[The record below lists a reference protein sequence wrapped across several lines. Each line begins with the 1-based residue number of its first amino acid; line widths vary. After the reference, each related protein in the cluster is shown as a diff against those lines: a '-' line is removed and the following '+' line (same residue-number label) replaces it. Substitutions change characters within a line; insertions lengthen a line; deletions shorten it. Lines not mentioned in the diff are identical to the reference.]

1 METIGFIGLGT
12 VGGVVA
18 ANILKA
24 GCALTVHDVR
34 TEAMKPLI
42 DVGAESAAS
51 PADVARRCRIVF
63 TSLPGPV
70 EVAQVALGSS
80 GIVHGV
86 RDGSLYVDL
95 SSTDPDL
102 IRQIAGEFHRHG
114 ARVMDA
120 PLIIGKR
127 GLAAK
132 SVQILASGGEEDF
145 REIKPVL
152 DGFSEPVIYA
162 GALGNGTAIKLA
174 HNLVR
179 RGIGLAIGEG
189 MVLGAKAGADPE
201 LLWNCMHW
209 GLDAQ
214 LHQLRKN
221 FSEIV
226 FQGRYEAPAG
236 FGIGLARKDVGLATE
251 LGRRLSVPMP
261 IAALVEQ
268 AMIQAI
274 NRGWSAQGTL
284 SLFRLQEEAAGI
296 AVRKP

>member
-1 METIGFIGLGT
+1 
-12 VGGVVA
+12 
-18 ANILKA
+18 
-24 GCALTVHDVR
+24 
-34 TEAMKPLI
+34 
-42 DVGAESAAS
+42 
-51 PADVARRCRIVF
+51 
-63 TSLPGPV
+63 
-70 EVAQVALGSS
+70 
-80 GIVHGV
+80 
-86 RDGSLYVDL
+86 
-95 SSTDPDL
+95 
-102 IRQIAGEFHRHG
+102 
-114 ARVMDA
+114 MDA

-152 DGFSEPVIYA
+152 DGFSERVIYA

-201 LLWNCMHW
+201 LLWDCMHW

-226 FQGRYEAPAG
+226 FQGRYAAPAG

-261 IAALVEQ
+261 IATLVEQ